1 MLLLQVLHRPRY
13 GRLKKIIRSSGDRRN
28 VREQEVSRFTHEE
41 VKSGV
46 IYYVARRLPDMVAH
60 DDSFPFL
67 LAAPIFQPARGEL
80 QFIVRPESEGEE
92 LTATPTASLP
102 PILPGPK
109 DPVGHEG
116 GLIVASPNMSSD
128 YVLIVSMVLGVMV
141 LAVLVIVI
149 VKCRSIQV
157 GREDT
162 RNCKSDLTGAPP
174 VPLPR
179 PPDVLQPTSPHPKHF
194 TSNGSSPTPGNT
206 PLPAPASVLQ
216 CKVIPLEP
224 VDSVASSE
232 PDLNSRYPYGV
243 SDEPTEDWSSYD
255 TSELGYPPRTANPM
269 LRRNQYWVWDRA
281 IEQFHTAQPMNLYII
296 RSVHDLHMWKV
307 EMTVMAY

>member
-1 MLLLQVLHRPRY
+1 
-13 GRLKKIIRSSGDRRN
+13 
-28 VREQEVSRFTHEE
+28 
-41 VKSGV
+41 
-46 IYYVARRLPDMVAH
+46 
-60 DDSFPFL
+60 
-67 LAAPIFQPARGEL
+67 
-80 QFIVRPESEGEE
+80 
-92 LTATPTASLP
+92 
-102 PILPGPK
+102 
-109 DPVGHEG
+109 
-116 GLIVASPNMSSD
+116 
-128 YVLIVSMVLGVMV
+128 MV
-141 LAVLVIVI
+141 LAVLVIVM

-162 RNCKSDLTGAPP
+162 RNCKSDLTSVPP

-179 PPDVLQPTSPHPKHF
+179 PPDVLQPTSPHPKRF

-232 PDLNSRYPYGV
+232 PDLNARYPYGV

-255 TSELGYPPRTANPM
+255 TSELGYQPRTGNPM

-281 IEQFHTAQPMNLYII
+281 VEQFHTARPMNLYII
-296 RSVHDLHMWKV
+296 RAVHDPHMWNLEV
-307 EMTVMAY
+307 TIMAYWTDQWWILLRTNKHTDLLWLCVILADGSKWLMNLQQWVKIFHSVLVWLLDSFNKLHRLYNIKWQWLWIMNVEVVVTNLKVLWQHFPRGTEESNKKTLVRITDLQIWKPRSPKY

>member
-1 MLLLQVLHRPRY
+1 MLLMSLLLLPPTQLLHRPRY
-13 GRLKKIIRSSGDRRN
+13 GRIKKIIRSSGDRRN
-28 VREQEVSRFTHEE
+28 MREREVSHFTHEE

-46 IYYVARRLPDMVAH
+46 IYYVARRLPDLMAH
-60 DDSFPFL
+60 NDSFPFL
-67 LAAPIFQPARGEL
+67 LAVSIFQPARGEL
-80 QFIVRPESEGEE
+80 RFIIRPEREGGE
-92 LTATPTASLP
+92 LTAIPTASLP
-102 PILPGPK
+102 PILGGPK

-116 GLIVASPNMSSD
+116 GFIVASPNMSSD
-128 YVLIVSMVLGVMV
+128 YVLIVSMVLGVML
-141 LAVLVIVI
+141 LAVLVIIV

-162 RNCKSDLTGAPP
+162 RNCKSDLTGVPA

-179 PPDVLQPTSPHPKHF
+179 PPDVLQPTSPHPKRF

-243 SDEPTEDWSSYD
+243 SDEPAEDWSSYD
-255 TSELGYPPRTANPM
+255 TSELGYPHRTANPM
-269 LRRNQYWVWDRA
+269 LRRNQYWV
-281 IEQFHTAQPMNLYII
+281 
-296 RSVHDLHMWKV
+296 
-307 EMTVMAY
+307 

>member
-1 MLLLQVLHRPRY
+1 MLHRPRY
-13 GRLKKIIRSSGDRRN
+13 GRIKKIIRSSGDRRS
-28 VREQEVSRFTHEE
+28 VREREVNHFTHEE

-46 IYYVARRLPDMVAH
+46 IYYVARRLTDLAAH
-60 DDSFPFL
+60 NDSIPFL
-67 LAAPIFQPARGEL
+67 LAVSIFQPAHGEL
-80 QFIVRPESEGEE
+80 RFVVHPERKEE
-92 LTATPTASLP
+92 LIATPTVSLP
-102 PILPGPK
+102 PVLSGPK

-128 YVLIVSMVLGVMV
+128 YVLIVSLVLGVML
-141 LAVLVIVI
+141 LAVLVIVV

-162 RNCKSDLTGAPP
+162 RNCKSDLTAVPP

-179 PPDVLQPTSPHPKHF
+179 PPDVLQPTSPHPKRF

-206 PLPAPASVLQ
+206 SLPAPASVLQ
-216 CKVIPLEP
+216 CKVIPIEP

-255 TSELGYPPRTANPM
+255 TSELGYPHRTANPM
-269 LRRNQYWVWDRA
+269 LRRNQYWV
-281 IEQFHTAQPMNLYII
+281 
-296 RSVHDLHMWKV
+296 
-307 EMTVMAY
+307 

>member
-1 MLLLQVLHRPRY
+1 
-13 GRLKKIIRSSGDRRN
+13 
-28 VREQEVSRFTHEE
+28 VREREVSRFSHEE

-60 DDSFPFL
+60 DDSFTFL
-67 LAAPIFQPARGEL
+67 LAAPIFQPAHGEL
-80 QFIVRPESEGEE
+80 QFIVHPEHEGEE
-92 LTATPTASLP
+92 LASTPTASLP

-109 DPVGHEG
+109 DPVSHEG

-194 TSNGSSPTPGNT
+194 TSNGSSPTPGST
-206 PLPAPASVLQ
+206 ALAAPASVLQ

-243 SDEPTEDWSSYD
+243 SDEPVEDWSSYD
-255 TSELGYPPRTANPM
+255 TSELGYPSRTTNPM
-269 LRRNQYWVWDRA
+269 LRRNQYWV
-281 IEQFHTAQPMNLYII
+281 
-296 RSVHDLHMWKV
+296 
-307 EMTVMAY
+307 

>member
-1 MLLLQVLHRPRY
+1 VLHRPRY

-28 VREQEVSRFTHEE
+28 AREREVSRFTHEE

-46 IYYVARRLPDMVAH
+46 IYYVARRLPDQVTH
-60 DDSFPFL
+60 SDGFPFL
-67 LAAPIFQPARGEL
+67 LAASIFQPARGEL
-80 QFIVRPESEGEE
+80 RFIICPEREGEE
-92 LTATPTASLP
+92 LTVTPTASLP
-102 PILPGPK
+102 PLLPGPK

-116 GLIVASPNMSSD
+116 GFIVASPNMSSD

-141 LAVLVIVI
+141 LAVLVIVM

-162 RNCKSDLTGAPP
+162 RNCKSDLTSVPP

-179 PPDVLQPTSPHPKHF
+179 PPDVLQPTSPHPKRF

-232 PDLNSRYPYGV
+232 PDLNARYPYGV

-255 TSELGYPPRTANPM
+255 TSELGYQPRTGNPM
-269 LRRNQYWVWDRA
+269 LRRNQYWV
-281 IEQFHTAQPMNLYII
+281 
-296 RSVHDLHMWKV
+296 
-307 EMTVMAY
+307 